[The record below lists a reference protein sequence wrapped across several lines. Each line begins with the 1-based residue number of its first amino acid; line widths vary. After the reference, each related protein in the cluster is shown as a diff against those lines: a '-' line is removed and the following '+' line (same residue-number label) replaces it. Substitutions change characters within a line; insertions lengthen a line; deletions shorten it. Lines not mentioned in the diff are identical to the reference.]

1 MAVSN
6 AIGSNVFDILV
17 CLGLPWFIETT
28 MVTPGR
34 DVVVH
39 SKGEVLTSLVRS
51 EQVAIGLA
59 EWQNYSAVAKFQ
71 RHKTNSKK
79 LSSRK
84 LLRTKKC
91 GCGGGRKRVQKA
103 ILCQAV
109 SAVLSVKTSLK
120 LLGCWDEHSRFL

>member
-39 SKGEVLTSLVRS
+39 SKGEILTSPAL
-51 EQVAIGLA
+51 GLTCLI
-59 EWQNYSAVAKFQ
+59 W
-71 RHKTNSKK
+71 
-79 LSSRK
+79 
-84 LLRTKKC
+84 
-91 GCGGGRKRVQKA
+91 G
-103 ILCQAV
+103 
-109 SAVLSVKTSLK
+109 
-120 LLGCWDEHSRFL
+120 W